1 MFVSVAVNIPTL
13 CGVFDYSV
21 PAQLEPGILPGVL
34 VVVPFGRQVVQ
45 GIVAEQVETPA
56 VEETRD
62 IIAVLDTLPALTPAQ
77 LELGSWISHSTLSP
91 LAACLDAM
99 LPPGISQHAD
109 TLYSLADLPSGEKVK
124 LPPLEKRI
132 LSLLQKRGPLRGRQ
146 IKLAIPKLDWKPAA
160 LHLAKQG
167 WITSQP
173 ILPPPTVRPR
183 FVRTAMYSA
192 DPEGTGRIKDSLGK
206 GEAGKRRLAVLEF
219 LRNEPLPVLVNWV
232 FAATNANMADLTFL
246 SELGLVQLGETEI
259 FRDPLERYE
268 ITPLEPFDLTPDQVK
283 VFRVVSQRLAERL
296 KGKDTKPVLLHG
308 VTGSGK
314 TEIYLRAV
322 EQALQ
327 AGKQV
332 LMMVPEIA
340 LTPQTVHRVAGRFPG
355 QVGLIHSRLSE
366 GERYDTWRRA
376 RSGQIKIIIGPRSAL
391 FTPLPN
397 LGLIIIDE
405 CHDEHF
411 YQRDMLPYY
420 SAVEAAIAYS
430 GMTRSLILMG
440 SATPDVGL
448 YWRAQKESWD
458 ILNLPD
464 RVLAHRKAIE
474 KHNLSALTPASR
486 YTLDGDTASLP
497 LPPVK
502 VVDMRAE
509 LKAGNR
515 SIFSR
520 VLQKAMQD
528 VLDAGQQAIL
538 YLNRRGAAT
547 YVFCR
552 SCGYTLRCPNCSIPL
567 VAHAGGKE
575 LQCHT
580 CNYHRQLPDKCPQC
594 KSPAIKQ
601 FGTGTEKL
609 EAEVKKEFPM
619 ARVLRWDADTT
630 RAKGAHDLIL
640 AHFSN
645 HQADILVGTQMLAK
659 GLDLPL
665 VTLVG
670 IVLADAGLNFP
681 DYRTTE
687 RGYQLLTQVAGR
699 AGRSPLGGQ
708 VILQTFDPSQPAI
721 QAAARYDFIQFYRE
735 EIEARKRLGYPPF
748 NRLVRLEYRH
758 LQEAK
763 ARQEAIQTA
772 EAVRQW
778 IMDGKFDAT
787 DLIGPVPC
795 YFGRVNGMYRWQVI
809 LRGPNPVEILRVHP
823 LSDWRIE
830 VDPPNLL

>member
-1 MFVSVAVNIPTL
+1 MFISVAVNIPTIS
-13 CGVFDYSV
+13 GVFDYSV
-21 PAQLEPGILPGVL
+21 PPALERNIHPGAL
-34 VVVPFGRQVVQ
+34 VVVPFGKQVVQ
-45 GIVAEQVETPA
+45 GIVVEQVKIPA
-56 VEETRD
+56 VEETRE
-62 IIAVLDTLPALTPAQ
+62 ITAVLDTLPALTPAQ
-77 LELGSWISHSTLSP
+77 LELGAWISHNTLSP

-109 TLYSLADLPSGEKVK
+109 TLYCLAEAPGDEEPLA
-124 LPPLEKRI
+124 PLEKRI
-132 LSLLQKRGPLRGRQ
+132 LSLLKKRGPLRGRQ
-146 IKLAIPKLDWKPAA
+146 IGHAIPKQDWKSAA
-160 LHLAKQG
+160 LRLARQG
-167 WITSQP
+167 LVTSSP
-173 ILPPPTVRPR
+173 LLPPPAVRPR
-183 FVRTAMYSA
+183 YVRTARYSA
-192 DPEGTGRIKDSLGK
+192 DQEAVEANRKQLGK
-206 GEAGKRRLAVLEF
+206 GDAAQRRLGVLEF

-232 FAATNANMADLTFL
+232 FAATSTSMADLTL
-246 SELGLVQLGETEI
+246 LAELGLVQLGETEV
-259 FRDPLERYE
+259 FRDPLDRYE
-268 ITPLEPFDLTPDQVK
+268 ITPLEPFELTPAQDQ
-283 VFRVVSQRLAERL
+283 VFRVVRRELNDRIAEK
-296 KGKDTKPVLLHG
+296 KGKPILLHG

-314 TEIYLRAV
+314 TEIYLRAID
-322 EQALQ
+322 QALQ

-355 QVGLIHSRLSE
+355 QTGLIHSRLSD

-376 RSGQIKIIIGPRSAL
+376 RSGQLKIIIGPRSAL

-430 GMTRSLILMG
+430 SMTGSLILMG
-440 SATPDVGL
+440 SATPDVSL
-448 YWRAQKESWD
+448 YWRAQKESWH
-458 ILNLPD
+458 ILSLPD
-464 RVLAHRKAIE
+464 RVLAHRKTIE
-474 KHNLSALTPASR
+474 KHRLETASPPGR
-486 YTLDGDTASLP
+486 YTLEGDTASLP
-497 LPPVK
+497 LPPVQ
-502 VVDMRAE
+502 VVDMREE

-520 VLQKAMQD
+520 SMQKALQD

-575 LQCHT
+575 LHCHT
-580 CNYHRQLPDKCPQC
+580 CNYHRQMPDKCPQC

-609 EAEVKKEFPM
+609 EAEVKKEFPR

-630 RAKGAHDLIL
+630 RAKGSHDLIL
-640 AHFSN
+640 SYFSN

-721 QAAARYDFIQFYRE
+721 QAAARHDFLQFYRE

-748 NRLVRLEYRH
+748 NRLIRLEYRH

-763 ARQEAIQTA
+763 ARQEAMQTA

-778 IMDGKFDAT
+778 IIDGKFDAT

-795 YFGRVNGMYRWQVI
+795 YFARVNGMYRWQVV

>member
-1 MFVSVAVNIPTL
+1 MFIRVTVNIPTIS
-13 CGVFDYSV
+13 GVFDYSV
-21 PAQLEPGILPGVL
+21 PPALEKDIHPGTL
-34 VVVPFGRQVVQ
+34 VVVPFGKQVVQ
-45 GIVAEQVETPA
+45 GIVVELVETPA
-56 VEETRD
+56 VEETRE
-62 IIAVLDTLPALTPAQ
+62 ITGVLDTLPALTPAQ
-77 LELGSWISHSTLSP
+77 LELGSWISHTTLSP

-109 TLYSLADLPSGEKVK
+109 TLYRLAEEPGVEEPSAQI
-124 LPPLEKRI
+124 EKRI
-132 LSLLQKRGPLRGRQ
+132 LSLLRKRGPLRGRQ
-146 IKLAIPKLDWKPAA
+146 IGRAIPKLEWKPAA
-160 LHLAKQG
+160 SRLVRQG
-167 WITSQP
+167 WVAGSP
-173 ILPPPTVRPR
+173 ILPPPAVRPR
-183 FVRTAMYSA
+183 YVRTARYSA
-192 DPEGTGRIKDSLGK
+192 SQEEVDVNRNLLGK
-206 GEAGKRRLAVLEF
+206 GDTAQRRLAVLDF
-219 LRNEPLPVLVNWV
+219 LKNEPLPVLVNWV
-232 FAATNANMADLTFL
+232 FAATSSNMADLTL
-246 SELGLVQLGETEI
+246 LAELGLVQLGETEI

-268 ITPLEPFDLTPDQVK
+268 ITPLEPFELTPAQEQV
-283 VFRVVSQRLAERL
+283 FGVVQKELAGRIAGR
-296 KGKDTKPVLLHG
+296 KGKPVLLHG

-322 EQALQ
+322 DQALKV
-327 AGKQV
+327 GKQV

-340 LTPQTVHRVAGRFPG
+340 LTPQAVHRVAGRFPG
-355 QVGLIHSRLSE
+355 LTGLIHSRLSD

-376 RSGQIKIIIGPRSAL
+376 RSGQLKIIVGPRSAL

-411 YQRDMLPYY
+411 YQRDLLPYY
-420 SAVEAAIAYS
+420 SAVEAAIAYAS
-430 GMTRSLILMG
+430 MTSSLILMG
-440 SATPDVGL
+440 SATPDVSL
-448 YWRAQKESWD
+448 YWRAEKEAWHV
-458 ILNLPD
+458 LTLPD
-464 RVLAHRKAIE
+464 RVLAHRKTIE
-474 KHNLSALTPASR
+474 KHRLETAAQPSR

-497 LPPVK
+497 LPPVQ
-502 VVDMRAE
+502 VVDMRDE

-520 VLQKAMQD
+520 VLQQALQG
-528 VLDAGQQAIL
+528 VLDAGQQTIL

-552 SCGYTLRCPNCSIPL
+552 SCGFSLRCPRCSVPL
-567 VAHAGGKE
+567 VAHSGGKE
-575 LQCHT
+575 LHCHT
-580 CNYHRQLPDKCPQC
+580 CNYHRQMPEKCPQC
-594 KSPAIKQ
+594 QSKAIKQ
-601 FGTGTEKL
+601 FGIGTEKL
-609 EAEVKKEFPM
+609 EEEVNQVFPK

-640 AHFSN
+640 SYFSN

-721 QAAARYDFIQFYRE
+721 QAAARHDFLQFYRE
-735 EIEARKRLGYPPF
+735 EIKARKRLGYPPF

-758 LQEAK
+758 LDELK
-763 ARQEAIQTA
+763 ARQEAGHAA
-772 EAVRQW
+772 EKIRKW
-778 IMDGKFDAT
+778 ITDGNYSAT

-795 YFGRVNGMYRWQVI
+795 YFARVNGMYRWQVV
-809 LRGPNPVEILRVHP
+809 LRGPNPVEILRDHP
-823 LSDWRIE
+823 LADWRIE
-830 VDPPNLL
+830 VDPPDML

>member
-1 MFVSVAVNIPTL
+1 MFISVAVNIPTIS
-13 CGVFDYSV
+13 GVFDYSIP
-21 PAQLEPGILPGVL
+21 PALEKDIHSGAL
-34 VVVPFGRQVVQ
+34 VVVPFGKQVVQ
-45 GIVAEQVETPA
+45 GIVVEQVEIPA
-56 VEETRD
+56 VEETRE
-62 IIAVLDTLPALTPAQ
+62 ITAVLDTLPALTPAQ
-77 LELGSWISHSTLSP
+77 LELGAWISHNTLNP

-109 TLYSLADLPSGEKVK
+109 TLYSLSEMPGADEQLT
-124 LPPLEKRI
+124 PLEKRI
-132 LSLLQKRGPLRGRQ
+132 LSLLKKRGPLRGRQ
-146 IKLAIPKLDWKPAA
+146 IGHAIPKLDWKPSA
-160 LHLAKQG
+160 LRLVKQG
-167 WITSQP
+167 WVTSSP
-173 ILPPPTVRPR
+173 LLPPPAVRPR
-183 FVRTAMYSA
+183 YVRTAMYSA
-192 DPEGTGRIKDSLGK
+192 SRETIEASRQFLGK
-206 GEAGKRRLAVLEF
+206 EEAAQRRLAVLEF
-219 LRNEPLPVLVNWV
+219 LQNEPLPVLVNWV
-232 FAATNANMADLTFL
+232 YAATGSSMADLTL
-246 SELGLVQLGETEI
+246 LAELGLVQLGETEV
-259 FRDPLERYE
+259 FRDPLDRYE
-268 ITPLEPFDLTPDQVK
+268 ITPLEPFDLTPAQDQV
-283 VFRVVSQRLAERL
+283 FGVVKQELAGRAAGR
-296 KGKDTKPVLLHG
+296 KGKPVLLHG

-314 TEIYLRAV
+314 TEIYLRAIDL
-322 EQALQ
+322 ALQ
-327 AGKQV
+327 AGRQV

-355 QVGLIHSRLSE
+355 QVGLIHSRLSD

-376 RSGQIKIIIGPRSAL
+376 RSGQLKIIIGPRSAL

-420 SAVEAAIAYS
+420 SAVEAAIAYA
-430 GMTRSLILMG
+430 GMTSSLILMG
-440 SATPDVGL
+440 SATPDVSL
-448 YWRAQKESWD
+448 YWRAQKETWH
-458 ILNLPD
+458 ILTLPD
-464 RVLAHRKAIE
+464 RVLAHRKIIE
-474 KHNLSALTPASR
+474 KHRLEIATPPSR
-486 YTLDGDTASLP
+486 YTLDGDAASLP
-497 LPPVK
+497 LPPVR
-502 VVDMRAE
+502 VVDMREE
-509 LKAGNR
+509 LKSGNR

-520 VLQKAMQD
+520 SLQQALQD
-528 VLDAGQQAIL
+528 VLAAGQQAIL
-538 YLNRRGAAT
+538 YLNRRGAST

-552 SCGYTLRCPNCSIPL
+552 SCGFSLRCPRCSIPL

-575 LQCHT
+575 LHCHS
-580 CNYHRQLPDKCPQC
+580 CNYHRQMPDKCPQC
-594 KSPAIKQ
+594 QSKAIKQ

-609 EAEVKKEFPM
+609 EAEVKQAFPG

-630 RAKGAHDLIL
+630 RVKGSHDLIL
-640 AHFSN
+640 SYFSN

-721 QAAARYDFIQFYRE
+721 QAAARHDFMQFYRE
-735 EIEARKRLGYPPF
+735 EIQARKRLGYPPF

-758 LQEAK
+758 LNESKAQQEA
-763 ARQEAIQTA
+763 RQAA
-772 EAVRQW
+772 EKIRVW
-778 IMDGKFDAT
+778 IAEGNYSAT

-795 YFGRVNGMYRWQVI
+795 YFARVNGMYRWQVI
-809 LRGPNPVEILRVHP
+809 LRGPNPVEILREHP
-823 LSDWRIE
+823 LADWRIE

>member
-21 PAQLEPGILPGVL
+21 PEELEPGVRPGLL
-34 VVVPFGRQVVQ
+34 VVVPFGKQVVQ
-45 GIVAEQVETPA
+45 GIVVEQVETPA
-56 VEETRD
+56 VEETKN
-62 IIAVLDTLPALTPAQ
+62 IIAILDTLPALTFAQ
-77 LELGSWISHSTLSP
+77 MELGAWISHSTISP

-109 TLYSLADLPSGEKVK
+109 TLYSLAEQSAKDEEK
-124 LPPLEKRI
+124 LTLLEKRI
-132 LSLLQKRGPLRGRQ
+132 LALLQKRGPLRGRQ
-146 IKLAIPKLDWKPAA
+146 IERAIPKLDWKPAA
-160 LHLAKQG
+160 LRLVKQG
-167 WITSQP
+167 LINNQP
-173 ILPPPTVRPR
+173 LLPPPTVRPR
-183 FVRTAMYSA
+183 YVRTAKYTTSQEEI
-192 DPEGTGRIKDSLGK
+192 DRNIDLLGK
-206 GEAGKRRLAVLEF
+206 AEAGKRRLAVLEF

-232 FAATNANMADLTFL
+232 YAAANATLADLTFL
-246 SELGLVQLGETEI
+246 AELGLVQLGETEI

-268 ITPLEPFDLTPDQVK
+268 ITPLEKFDLTPTQAK
-283 VFRVVSQRLAERL
+283 VFQVVSQRLANSL
-296 KGKDTKPVLLHG
+296 QGKKTSPVLLHG

-376 RSGQIKIIIGPRSAL
+376 RSGKLKIIIGPRSAL

-430 GMTRSLILMG
+430 SMTSSLILMG
-440 SATPDVGL
+440 SATPDVSL

-458 ILNLPD
+458 ILHLPD

-474 KHNLSALTPASR
+474 KHNLTSLTPASR
-486 YTLDGDTASLP
+486 YTLEGNTASLP
-497 LPPVK
+497 LPPVQ
-502 VVDMRAE
+502 VVDMREE
-509 LKAGNR
+509 LKSGNR

-520 VLQKAMQD
+520 SMQKALQD

-538 YLNRRGAAT
+538 YLNRRGSST

-552 SCGYTLRCPNCSIPL
+552 SCGYIMRCPKCNIPL

-575 LQCHT
+575 LRCHT
-580 CNYHRQLPDKCPQC
+580 CNYHRLMPAKCPKCQ
-594 KSPAIKQ
+594 STAIKQ

-609 EAEVKKEFPM
+609 EAEVKKEFPQ

-630 RAKGAHDLIL
+630 RAKGAHNLIL

-708 VILQTFDPSQPAI
+708 VILQTFDPDQPAI
-721 QAAARYDFIQFYRE
+721 QAAARHDFMEFYRQ
-735 EIEARKRLGYPPF
+735 EIKARKRLGYPPF

-758 LQEAK
+758 LQESK
-763 ARQEAIQTA
+763 ARLEAIRTA
-772 EAVRQW
+772 DDIKQW
-778 IMDGKFDAT
+778 IAAGDYSAT
-787 DLIGPVPC
+787 DMIGPVPC
-795 YFGRVNGMYRWQVI
+795 YFTRVNGMYRWQVI
-809 LRGPNPVEILRVHP
+809 LRGPNPVEILRGHP